1 VKVPQNNEQ
10 SHVWLYALALSVT
23 AMLFQGY
30 YFNTGDQAEHLPQVY
45 RLFDPEL
52 YHGDFFLALYDQTF
66 TVRAYWVWLVYGFSV
81 VFGVKLSCFML
92 HLFCL
97 WLISHCWIKIGRYL
111 TGHIAAGI
119 LGTFLS
125 LTVFNRFT
133 IGGNTLAGP
142 LFIGSLPAEALASL
156 GVWYYLQQ
164 KHNRA
169 FIWLGLAT
177 WFQAL
182 VGLQWCVILCLT
194 HLKEFNLQHI
204 KQIAS
209 CGLLYLVAAAPMLA
223 PIMAKQF
230 IADQE
235 HDQSMYYQ
243 LLYINRNFLHY
254 LPSLFPIAD
263 YFKLGLLIALSA
275 FLLKTKKAFVL
286 QTCKRWISIII
297 GGCLLYVL
305 LLEYAQVMAIG
316 KLQWF
321 KTTVW
326 LNMCCSLIIASA
338 IVQSRWF
345 KQNWIESISFKKLT
359 VVFTL
364 ACLLFILTSG
374 YFPSEKLNK
383 RYAVWNNPPTDLQ
396 LMHTWIN
403 NYLPKDALVLVPPD
417 DDAFACEAKRSTPVN
432 FKAVVHEPF
441 YFMAWKKSME
451 TYYNI
456 NFSAM
461 PYQSVL
467 PAAKENYSK
476 LMPLPEANKARYRLD
491 DTGNCDFILQL
502 GPRIHQQGKWIL
514 TEIR

>member
-1 VKVPQNNEQ
+1 MKAPLNNEP
-10 SHVWLYALALSVT
+10 SIPWLYALALAAT

-30 YFNTGDQAEHLPQVY
+30 QFNTGDQAEHLPQVY

-52 YHGDFFLALYDQTF
+52 FHGDFFLTLYDQTF
-66 TVRAYWVWLVYGFSV
+66 TVRAYWVWLVYCFSV
-81 VFGVKLSCFML
+81 VFGVKVSCFML

-97 WLISHCWIKIGRYL
+97 WLISYCWINIGRYL
-111 TGHIAAGI
+111 TGYVAAGI

-125 LTVFNRFT
+125 LTIFNAFT
-133 IGGNTLAGP
+133 VGGNTLAGP
-142 LFIGSLPAEALASL
+142 LFIGSLPAESLASL

-164 KHNRA
+164 KYSRA

-182 VGLQWCVILCLT
+182 VGLQWFVILCLT
-194 HLKEFNLQHI
+194 NLKEFKLQHI
-204 KQIAS
+204 KQIVIY
-209 CGLLYLVAAAPMLA
+209 GLLYLVAAAPMLA
-223 PIMAKQF
+223 PILAKQF
-230 IADQE
+230 LAVQE
-235 HDQSMYYQ
+235 YDKAMYYQ
-243 LLYINRNFLHY
+243 LLYVNRNFLHY
-254 LPSLFPIAD
+254 LPSLFPQVD
-263 YFKLGLLIALSA
+263 YFKLGLLITLC
-275 FLLKTKKAFVL
+275 FVLLKTNKAFVL
-286 QTCKRWISIII
+286 HTCKRWIIIII
-297 GGCLLYVL
+297 GGCLLYAL
-305 LLEYAQVMAIG
+305 LLENAQVMGIG

-326 LNMCCSLIIASA
+326 LNMCCNFIMASA

-345 KQNWIESISFKKLT
+345 KQTWIESKSFKALT
-359 VVFTL
+359 AVFAF
-364 ACLLFILTSG
+364 ACFLFILTSG
-374 YFPSEKLNK
+374 YFPSDKLNK
-383 RYAVWNNPPTDLQ
+383 RYAVWNNPSTDLQ
-396 LMHTWIN
+396 LMHAWIN
-403 NYLPKDALVLVPPD
+403 NQLPKEALVLVPPD
-417 DDAFACEAKRSTPVN
+417 DDAFACEAKRPTPAN

-456 NFSAM
+456 NFSTM

-467 PAAKENYSK
+467 PAAKENYGK
-476 LMPLPEANKARYRLD
+476 IMPLPEANKASYRLD